1 MKDTTDSVGEPD
13 DKDDEDYDDDGVIDK
28 LDEDDDNDGIP
39 DVFEF
44 KYSGSY
50 KGPWKPAE
58 DRRAALC
65 PNMKL
70 NLPCGENS
78 YKSYCM
84 PHTL

>member
-1 MKDTTDSVGEPD
+1 MNTSLKESTDNVGEPD

-44 KYSGSY
+44 KYSGSF

-65 PNMKL
+65 PYKKL

-78 YKSYCM
+78 NYRNRR
-84 PHTL
+84 